1 MNLAKRFQELRKA
14 KGISVYKLSK
24 LSEVSEN
31 YIHAIEKGGNQPS
44 VEIIERLLVHLGT
57 NLSEFFNDSED
68 VLYPTPFDREL
79 VESVRVLDTEKAQA
93 ILNIAKLLSKP

>member
-1 MNLAKRFQELRKA
+1 MDLAKRFRELRKS
-14 KGISVYKLSK
+14 KGMSVYKLSK

-44 VEIIERLLVHLGT
+44 VEIIERLLVPLGT
-57 NLSEFFNDSED
+57 SLSEFFSDSGD

-79 VESVRVLDTEKAQA
+79 VESVRILDEEKALA
-93 ILNIAKLLSKP
+93 VLNIAKLFSKP